1 MKEILNQIKMSIYK
15 LNRNDIV
22 NEVIIENIQKSTE
35 TFTDLYFFQEEIIY
49 NITNELNKLKRMFY
63 R

>member
-1 MKEILNQIKMSIYK
+1 MSIYK

>member
-1 MKEILNQIKMSIYK
+1 MKEILSQIKMSIYK